1 MNQFAT
7 LETVMGTFGIRANSI
22 GIFRI
27 HLPND
32 SQNKKKKTPVSKQSD
47 QLKHAVQQ
55 LKHYFNNERKSFD
68 VNLDLNLPPFYK
80 KILIEVSKIPFGTTV
95 SYSDLAAKAG
105 KPKAAR
111 AAGTANAINPVPI
124 IIPCHRV
131 IKSNGKLG
139 NYGGGLDLKR
149 KLLIHESLKIKSY

>member
-7 LETVMGTFGIRANSI
+7 LETAMGTFAIRTNSI
-22 GIFRI
+22 GVFRI

-32 SQNKKKKTPVSKQSD
+32 SQNNEKKTPISKQSD
-47 QLKHAVQQ
+47 QLKHAIQQ
-55 LKHYFNNERKSFD
+55 LKDYFNNERKSFD
-68 VNLDLNLPPFYK
+68 INLDLNLPPFYK
-80 KILIEVSKIPFGTTV
+80 KILIQVSKIPFGATV
-95 SYSDLAAKAG
+95 SYSEVAAKAG
-105 KPKAAR
+105 KPKAVR

-131 IKSNGKLG
+131 IKSNGKIG

-149 KLLIHESLKIKSY
+149 KLLLHEKLKIKSY